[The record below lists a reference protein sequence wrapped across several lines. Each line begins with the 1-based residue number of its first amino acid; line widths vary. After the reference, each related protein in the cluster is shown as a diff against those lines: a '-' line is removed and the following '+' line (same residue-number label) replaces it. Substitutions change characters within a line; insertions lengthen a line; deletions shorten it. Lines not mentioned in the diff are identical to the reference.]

1 MKLEIWFGVLPGNQ
15 LMQKYH
21 MSESSEIWI
30 DVDLEHLG
38 ANIRANN
45 IRANNIRANN
55 IRVRALKW

>member
-30 DVDLEHLG
+30 DVDLEHMG
-38 ANIRANN
+38 ANIRAN
-45 IRANNIRANN
+45 ILGLIILGLIILGLGR
-55 IRVRALKW
+55 

>member
-1 MKLEIWFGVLPGNQ
+1 MKVEMRLGVLPGNQ

-30 DVDLEHLG
+30 DVDLEHMR

-45 IRANNIRANN
+45 IRANILGL
-55 IRVRALKW
+55 ILGLG